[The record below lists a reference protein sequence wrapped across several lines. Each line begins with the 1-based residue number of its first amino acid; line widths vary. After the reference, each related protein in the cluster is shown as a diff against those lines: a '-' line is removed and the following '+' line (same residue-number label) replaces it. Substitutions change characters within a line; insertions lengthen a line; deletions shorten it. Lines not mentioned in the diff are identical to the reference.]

1 MTELVPPGA
10 TGASLAPEPL
20 LDVRDLRVSSGGGG
34 RNRPG
39 RPGQLA
45 TIVSSIS
52 LTLQPGETIGIV
64 GESGSGKS
72 MTAKAVTGLLPPGI
86 TASGEVRYSGRN
98 LLALSEREWRAVR
111 GREIGLILQ
120 DPFTMLNPV
129 LRCGTI
135 IAESLPRAAG
145 GGHRR
150 DGRRS
155 EAVRRLAEVGIA
167 DPTVADRYPFQ
178 LSGGMRQRVA
188 IAAALARDPRVLIAD
203 EPSTA
208 LDASTQQDILA
219 LIKRVQR
226 ARGMGLVL
234 ITHDLRVAFA
244 MCDRIYVLYAGS
256 LLETAPAGE
265 LEAEPLHPYSHG
277 LLLSE
282 PPADHRVRDL
292 VSIPGSVPAPDQ
304 VAGTCPFAPRCRWAT
319 AACERAAPPLVEV
332 ALTEAA
338 LTGPALAGIP
348 RGRLSACVRLPE
360 IRAEMTALRIRAG
373 QRAAAPPGRSGT
385 PLIQV
390 SELRKV
396 FHQGSRTVTALDGV
410 SVEVSDGESVGLVG
424 ESGSGKTTLA
434 RVLAGLEPA
443 TSGQVTIDGI
453 PAADWRSLAGRD
465 RRRLRGTVQIVFQDP
480 YSSLNP
486 MHTVGAALAEAVT
499 IHDPAARNVRGQVGD
514 LLQSVGLPA
523 GYAQRRPVALS
534 GGERQRVAIARALA
548 VRPRVLICD
557 EPVSALDVSVQAQI
571 LNLLSAIRAERGIG
585 YLFITHD
592 LSIVRQITDYLYVMH
607 HGRVVES
614 GPTDQVLA
622 SPSDA
627 YTIKLLDS
635 VPRAE
640 AGWLAGHG
648 ALSTGN

>member
-1 MTELVPPGA
+1 MTDLVPG
-10 TGASLAPEPL
+10 SLLE
-20 LDVRDLRVSSGGGG
+20 VRDLRIGRARAGGG
-34 RNRPG
+34 
-39 RPGQLA
+39 LA
-45 TIVSSIS
+45 DAGVIVSSVS
-52 LTLQPGETIGIV
+52 LSLRAGETIGIV

-86 TASGEVRYSGRN
+86 SASGEVRYGGRN
-98 LLALSEREWRAVR
+98 LLALREKEWRSVR

-135 IAESLPRAAG
+135 VAESLPRTRAIGRAE
-145 GGHRR
+145 RR
-150 DGRRS
+150 A

-167 DPTVADRYPFQ
+167 DPAVADRYPFQ

-219 LIKRVQR
+219 LIKRVQQ

-292 VSIPGSVPAPDQ
+292 VSIPGSVPAPG
-304 VAGTCPFAPRCRWAT
+304 V
-319 AACERAAPPLVEV
+319 
-332 ALTEAA
+332 
-338 LTGPALAGIP
+338 P
-348 RGRLSACVRLPE
+348 RGRLSACVRLPQ
-360 IRAEMTALRIRAG
+360 IRAEMAALRERAG
-373 QRAAAPPGRSGT
+373 RDAAAPPSGRSPA

-396 FHQGSRTVTALDGV
+396 FNQGSRAVTALDGV
-410 SVEVSDGESVGLVG
+410 SVEVGAGESVGLVG

-443 TSGQVTIDGI
+443 TGGQVTIDGI
-453 PAADWRSLAGRD
+453 PAGDWSRLSGKD

-486 MHTVGAALAEAVT
+486 MHTIGSALAEAVT
-499 IHDPAARNVRGQVGD
+499 IREGSARNVSGRVD
-514 LLQSVGLPA
+514 ELLQSVGLPA
-523 GYAQRRPVALS
+523 GYARRRPVALS

-571 LNLLSAIRAERGIG
+571 LNLLAAIRAERGIG

-592 LSIVRQITDYLYVMH
+592 LSIVRQISDYLYVMH
-607 HGRVVES
+607 RGRVVES
-614 GPTDQVLA
+614 GPTEQVL
-622 SPSDA
+622 SHPSDP

-635 VPRAE
+635 APRPE
-640 AGWLAGHG
+640 ADWLAGSE
-648 ALSTGN
+648 ALSPDRAAS

>member
-1 MTELVPPGA
+1 MTDLTPGGAA
-10 TGASLAPEPL
+10 TATEPL
-20 LDVRDLRVSSGGGG
+20 LDVRDLRVLRARAGGTDT
-34 RNRPG
+34 
-39 RPGQLA
+39 L
-45 TIVSSIS
+45 VSSVS
-52 LTLQPGETIGIV
+52 LQLRAGETIGIV

-86 TASGEVRYSGRN
+86 TATGEVRYGGRN
-98 LLALSEREWRAVR
+98 LLTLKEKEWRATR
-111 GREIGLILQ
+111 GQEIGLILQ

-135 IAESLPRAAG
+135 ISESLPRDRAL
-145 GGHRR
+145 
-150 DGRRS
+150 GRAERQA

-167 DPTVADRYPFQ
+167 DPAVADRYPFQ

-219 LIKRVQR
+219 LIKRVQE

-292 VSIPGSVPAPDQ
+292 VSIPGSVPAPDL

-319 AACERAAPPLVEV
+319 AECEQAA
-332 ALTEAA
+332 
-338 LTGPALAGIP
+338 PALAEVTLADVS
-348 RGRLSACVRLPE
+348 RGRLSACVRLPQ
-360 IRAEMTALRIRAG
+360 IRDEMASLRERAG
-373 QRAAAPPGRSGT
+373 QDAAAPPAGRSAAL
-385 PLIQV
+385 LIQV

-396 FHQGSRTVTALDGV
+396 FKQGSRTVTALDGV
-410 SVEVSDGESVGLVG
+410 SVEVGAGESVGLVG

-434 RVLAGLEPA
+434 RVLAGLESA
-443 TSGQVTIDGI
+443 SSGQVSIDGI
-453 PAADWRSLAGRD
+453 AAADWSTLSGKD

-486 MHTVGAALAEAVT
+486 MHTIGAALAEAV
-499 IHDPAARNVRGQVGD
+499 A
-514 LLQSVGLPA
+514 
-523 GYAQRRPVALS
+523 ALS

-571 LNLLSAIRAERGIG
+571 LNLLAAIRAERGIG

-607 HGRVVES
+607 RGQVVES
-614 GPTDQVLA
+614 GPTDQVL
-622 SPSDA
+622 SNPSDA

-640 AGWLAGHG
+640 TDWLASHG
-648 ALSTGN
+648 ALSPDRAAM

>member
-1 MTELVPPGA
+1 MTHLVPPGA
-10 TGASLAPEPL
+10 PLTAEPL
-20 LDVRDLRVSSGGGG
+20 LDVRDLRIGRARAGGAGPASTG
-34 RNRPG
+34 
-39 RPGQLA
+39 
-45 TIVSSIS
+45 TIVTSVS
-52 LTLQPGETIGIV
+52 LSLRAGETIGIV

-72 MTAKAVTGLLPPGI
+72 MTAKAVTGLLPPGL
-86 TASGEVRYSGRN
+86 TASGEVRYGGRN
-98 LLALSEREWRAVR
+98 LLALKEQKWRAIR

-135 IAESLPRAAG
+135 ISESLPRDRALGRAQ
-145 GGHRR
+145 RR
-150 DGRRS
+150 A
-155 EAVRRLAEVGIA
+155 EAVRRLAEVGIT
-167 DPTVADRYPFQ
+167 DPAVADRYPFQ

-188 IAAALARDPRVLIAD
+188 IAAALARDPQVLIAD

-219 LIKRVQR
+219 LIKRVQE

-256 LLETAPAGE
+256 LLETAPAGA

-292 VSIPGSVPAPDQ
+292 VSIPGSVPAPDLM
-304 VAGTCPFAPRCRWAT
+304 AGTCPFAPRCRWAT
-319 AACERAAPPLVEV
+319 PECEQAAPALVEV
-332 ALTEAA
+332 ALPDVA
-338 LTGPALAGIP
+338 
-348 RGRLSACVRLPE
+348 RGRLSACVRLPQ
-360 IRAEMTALRIRAG
+360 IRAEMDSLRERAG
-373 QRAAAPPGRSGT
+373 QDAAAPPPGRSGT
-385 PLIQV
+385 ALIQV

-396 FHQGSRTVTALDGV
+396 FKQGTRTVTALDGV
-410 SVEVSDGESVGLVG
+410 SVEVGAGESVGLVG

-443 TSGQVTIDGI
+443 SGGQVTIDGI
-453 PAADWRSLAGRD
+453 PAGDWSRLPGKD

-486 MHTVGAALAEAVT
+486 MHTIGAALAEAVT
-499 IHDPAARNVRGQVGD
+499 IHAPSARNVPGQVGD

-523 GYAQRRPVALS
+523 GYAGRRPASLS

-557 EPVSALDVSVQAQI
+557 EPVSALDMSVQAQI
-571 LNLLSAIRAERGIG
+571 LNLLAAIRAERGIG

-607 HGRVVES
+607 HGRIVES

-635 VPRAE
+635 VPRPE
-640 AGWLAGHG
+640 TDWLADHG
-648 ALSTGN
+648 TPSPDRAVM

>member
-1 MTELVPPGA
+1 MTDLVPLVPD
-10 TGASLAPEPL
+10 PL
-20 LDVRDLRVSSGGGG
+20 LDVRDLRIG
-34 RNRPG
+34 RAGASPAG
-39 RPGQLA
+39 TG
-45 TIVSSIS
+45 TIVSAVS
-52 LTLQPGETIGIV
+52 LALRAGETIGIV

-72 MTAKAVTGLLPPGI
+72 MTAKAVTGLLPAGL
-86 TASGEVRYSGRN
+86 TASGEVSYGGRN
-98 LLALSEREWRAVR
+98 LLTLKEREWRAIR

-135 IAESLPRAAG
+135 IEESLPRASATG
-145 GGHRR
+145 SALGRTQRR
-150 DGRRS
+150 A
-155 EAVRRLAEVGIA
+155 EAVRRLAEVGIG
-167 DPTVADRYPFQ
+167 DPAVAGRYPFQ

-188 IAAALARDPRVLIAD
+188 IAAALARDPKVLIAD

-208 LDASTQQDILA
+208 LDASTQQDILG
-219 LIKRVQR
+219 LIKRIQE

-292 VSIPGSVPAPDQ
+292 VSIPGSVPAPDL
-304 VAGTCPFAPRCRWAT
+304 VAGKCTFAPRCRWAT
-319 AACERAAPPLVEV
+319 AECGQAAPPLIEV
-332 ALTEAA
+332 TLPDVA
-338 LTGPALAGIP
+338 
-348 RGRLSACVRLPE
+348 RGRLSACVRLPQ
-360 IRAEMTALRIRAG
+360 IRAEMVSLRERAD
-373 QRAAAPPGRSGT
+373 QDAPAAVSGRSSD

-390 SELRKV
+390 SDLRKV
-396 FHQGSRTVTALDGV
+396 FKQGSRTVTAIDGV
-410 SVEVSDGESVGLVG
+410 SIEVGAGESVGLVG

-443 TSGQVTIDGI
+443 TSGQVAIDGI
-453 PAADWRSLAGRD
+453 SAGGWGKLPGKD

-486 MHTVGAALAEAVT
+486 MHTVGAALAEAVS
-499 IHDPAARNVRGQVGD
+499 IHEPGTRNGPAQVGE

-523 GYAQRRPVALS
+523 GYAQRRPAALS

-548 VRPRVLICD
+548 VQPRILICD

-571 LNLLSAIRAERGIG
+571 LNLLAAIRAERGIG

-592 LSIVRQITDYLYVMH
+592 LSIVRQISDYLYVMH
-607 HGRVVES
+607 RGRVVES

-622 SPSDA
+622 NPSAA
-627 YTIKLLDS
+627 YTVKLLDS

-640 AGWLAGHG
+640 TDWLAGHG
-648 ALSTGN
+648 ALSQDRAAM

>member
-1 MTELVPPGA
+1 MTDLVPPG
-10 TGASLAPEPL
+10 TSLTAEPL
-20 LDVRDLRVSSGGGG
+20 LDVRDLRIGRGRAGGAAPASTG
-34 RNRPG
+34 
-39 RPGQLA
+39 
-45 TIVSSIS
+45 TIVSSVS
-52 LTLQPGETIGIV
+52 LSLRAGETIGIV

-86 TASGEVRYSGRN
+86 TASGEVRYGGRN
-98 LLALSEREWRAVR
+98 LLTLKEREWRAVR
-111 GREIGLILQ
+111 GGEIGLILQ

-135 IAESLPRAAG
+135 IAESLPRDRAP
-145 GGHRR
+145 
-150 DGRRS
+150 GRAKRHA
-155 EAVRRLAEVGIA
+155 EAVRRLAEVGIT
-167 DPTVADRYPFQ
+167 DPAVAGRYPFQ

-219 LIKRVQR
+219 LIKRVQQ

-256 LLETAPAGE
+256 LLETAPASE

-292 VSIPGSVPAPDQ
+292 ISIPGSVPAPDL
-304 VAGTCPFAPRCRWAT
+304 VAGSCPFAPRCRWAT
-319 AACERAAPPLVEV
+319 AECEQAAPPLAEV
-332 ALTEAA
+332 ALTD
-338 LTGPALAGIP
+338 PSLADVP
-348 RGRLSACVRLPE
+348 RGRLSACVRLPQ
-360 IRAEMTALRIRAG
+360 IRAEMASLRERAD
-373 QRAAAPPGRSGT
+373 QDAPATVSGRSSA

-390 SELRKV
+390 SDLRKV
-396 FHQGSRTVTALDGV
+396 FKQGSRTVTAVDGV
-410 SVEVSDGESVGLVG
+410 SVEVGAGESVGLVG

-434 RVLAGLEPA
+434 RVLAGLEQA

-453 PAADWRSLAGRD
+453 PAGDWSRLPGKD

-486 MHTVGAALAEAVT
+486 MHTVGAALAEAVN
-499 IHDPAARNVRGQVGD
+499 IYAPSAKNVPAQVGE

-523 GYAQRRPVALS
+523 GYAGRRPAALS

-571 LNLLSAIRAERGIG
+571 LNLLAAIRAERGIG
-585 YLFITHD
+585 YLIITHD

-607 HGRVVES
+607 RGRVVES
-614 GPTDQVLA
+614 GPTDRVLA
-622 SPSDA
+622 HPSDP
-627 YTIKLLDS
+627 YTVKLLES
-635 VPRAE
+635 VPRPE
-640 AGWLAGHG
+640 TDWLAGRD
-648 ALSTGN
+648 ALSQDRAAR

>member
-1 MTELVPPGA
+1 MTD
-10 TGASLAPEPL
+10 LAPTVPDPL
-20 LDVRDLRVSSGGGG
+20 LNVRDLRVGRAGASGS
-34 RNRPG
+34 PG
-39 RPGQLA
+39 STG
-45 TIVSSIS
+45 TIVSSVS
-52 LTLQPGETIGIV
+52 LALRAGETIGIV

-86 TASGEVRYSGRN
+86 TASGEVRYGGRN
-98 LLALSEREWRAVR
+98 LLALREREWRAIR

-135 IAESLPRAAG
+135 IEESLPRDRALG
-145 GGHRR
+145 RGQRR
-150 DGRRS
+150 A
-155 EAVRRLAEVGIA
+155 EAVRRLAEVGIT
-167 DPTVADRYPFQ
+167 DPAVADRYPFQ

-188 IAAALARDPRVLIAD
+188 IAAALARDPKVLIAD

-219 LIKRVQR
+219 LIKRVQE

-244 MCDRIYVLYAGS
+244 MCDRIFVLYAGS

-292 VSIPGSVPAPDQ
+292 VSIPGSVPSPDQ
-304 VAGTCPFAPRCRWAT
+304 VAGKCPFAPRCRWAT
-319 AACERAAPPLVEV
+319 AECDQAAPE
-332 ALTEAA
+332 LTEV
-338 LTGPALAGIP
+338 TLADVP
-348 RGRLSACVRLPE
+348 RGRLSACVRLPQ
-360 IRAEMTALRIRAG
+360 IRAEMASLRERAD
-373 QRAAAPPGRSGT
+373 QDAPATVSGRSSG

-390 SELRKV
+390 SDLRKV
-396 FHQGSRTVTALDGV
+396 FKQGSRTVTAVDGV
-410 SVEVSDGESVGLVG
+410 SVEVGAGESVGLVG

-443 TSGQVTIDGI
+443 TSGQVIIDGI
-453 PAADWRSLAGRD
+453 AAGDWSRLPGKD

-486 MHTVGAALAEAVT
+486 MHTIGAALAEAVT
-499 IHDPAARNVRGQVGD
+499 IYDPSARNVSAQVGE

-523 GYAQRRPVALS
+523 GYAKRRPAALS

-548 VRPRVLICD
+548 VRPRMLICD

-571 LNLLSAIRAERGIG
+571 LNLLAAIRAERGIG

-607 HGRVVES
+607 HGRIVES

-635 VPRAE
+635 VPRPE
-640 AGWLAGHG
+640 TDWLAGG
-648 ALSTGN
+648 ALRADRATTM